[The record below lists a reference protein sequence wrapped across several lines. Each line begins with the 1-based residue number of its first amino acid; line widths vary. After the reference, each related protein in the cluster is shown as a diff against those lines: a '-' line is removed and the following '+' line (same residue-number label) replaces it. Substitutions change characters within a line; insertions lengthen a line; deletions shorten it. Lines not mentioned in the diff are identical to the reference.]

1 MYLLNAFAIATG
13 RRSSRPLRPCYDR
26 PVAEFGEPDKTS
38 HISKTVLSIVK
49 FGGVST
55 DRACLRRVAAPI
67 MSTWAVPTP
76 WQRVVRRNHRRRV
89 RASSRRE

>member
-76 WQRVVRRNHRRRV
+76 WQRVAQSQ
-89 RASSRRE
+89 ASRQSKLST